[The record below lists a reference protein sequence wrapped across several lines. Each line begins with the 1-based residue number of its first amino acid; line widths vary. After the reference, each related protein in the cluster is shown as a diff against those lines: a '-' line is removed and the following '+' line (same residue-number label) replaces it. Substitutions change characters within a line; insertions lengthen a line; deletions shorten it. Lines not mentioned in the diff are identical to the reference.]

1 VCKCVLVCEV
11 GVCMLV
17 SDCLKSME
25 IGSCATV
32 SLATLVV
39 WDGSEFSFKPVTFSC
54 MCFKEA
60 VFVYTRL
67 GTDHQFLSG
76 TFRFP

>member
-1 VCKCVLVCEV
+1 MHTLTGFFYAVTLLVFKGVCVCVCVCVCKCVLVCEV

-39 WDGSEFSFKPVTFSC
+39 WDGSDFSF
-54 MCFKEA
+54 
-60 VFVYTRL
+60 
-67 GTDHQFLSG
+67 
-76 TFRFP
+76 

>member
-1 VCKCVLVCEV
+1 MCLSVCKCVLVSEV

-17 SDCLKSME
+17 CDCLKYMKGMK

-39 WDGSEFSFKPVTFSC
+39 WNGSDLIF
-54 MCFKEA
+54 
-60 VFVYTRL
+60 
-67 GTDHQFLSG
+67 
-76 TFRFP
+76 

>member
-1 VCKCVLVCEV
+1 MLTLTGVFIHAVTSLFFKVRVCVCVYVCVCKCVLVCEV

-39 WDGSEFSFKPVTFSC
+39 WDGSDFSF
-54 MCFKEA
+54 
-60 VFVYTRL
+60 
-67 GTDHQFLSG
+67 
-76 TFRFP
+76 